1 MKNKSDA
8 KKITARCETC
18 NYCKYPRTSDDNG
31 GACKCK
37 LMKYKTIDII
47 VTGGGSPAWCPI
59 NKMIDADAAPL
70 GKHESAQLNA
80 LCEKTVRIKF
90 VDGCV
95 GVGVL
100 YKDTL
105 ATLRQ
110 CAAYDNT
117 NVIGYYITTETRQ
130 IHFKKSHVKN
140 IREAQ

>member
-1 MKNKSDA
+1 MNNNQTENIKNELKRIAA
-8 KKITARCETC
+8 KQTLGLPLTTHESAMLTLYG
-18 NYCKYPRTSDDNG
+18 NT
-31 GACKCK
+31 
-37 LMKYKTIDII
+37 
-47 VTGGGSPAWCPI
+47 
-59 NKMIDADAAPL
+59 DAAPL